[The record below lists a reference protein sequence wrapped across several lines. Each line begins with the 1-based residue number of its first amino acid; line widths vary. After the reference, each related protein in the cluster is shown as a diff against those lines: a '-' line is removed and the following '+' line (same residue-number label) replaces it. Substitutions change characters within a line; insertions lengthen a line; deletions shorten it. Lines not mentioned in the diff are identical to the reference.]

1 MHALL
6 PQQGCMEDERT
17 ERPCVHKN
25 VAFINY
31 FCHDRLMSNVV
42 AFADPSHPA
51 RRKRGRPRQ
60 FDLDAAVAVARE
72 LFEADGYDRVS
83 LPDLTGAMGI
93 NPPSFYSAFGSK
105 AALFIRILESY
116 SGTWL
121 DNLRAAFMPDREV
134 EAALSD
140 ILQLA
145 AHRFAPTDED
155 GVVRRGGC
163 LILEAGINCSD
174 AMVTEAIRK
183 ARLALATTIYRG
195 IAWRQPEH
203 AAVLTDFMM
212 AQLAGLSAAG
222 RDGTD
227 IVRLLGVARMA
238 ATAIRHVSA

>member
-1 MHALL
+1 MHKSIA
-6 PQQGCMEDERT
+6 R
-17 ERPCVHKN
+17 
-25 VAFINY
+25 INY
-31 FCHDRLMSNVV
+31 FCHDTPMSNVV

-60 FDLDAAVAVARE
+60 FDLDGAVAVARE
-72 LFEADGYDRVS
+72 LFEANGYDRVS

-105 AALFIRILESY
+105 ADLFIRILDDH
-116 SGTWL
+116 SGAWL

-134 EAALSD
+134 ETALSD

-145 AHRFAPTDED
+145 AHRFAPVDED

-163 LILEAGINCSD
+163 LILEAGINCSEPK
-174 AMVTEAIRK
+174 VTEAIRK
-183 ARLALATTIYRG
+183 ARLALAATIYRG
-195 IAWRQPEH
+195 IAWRKPEN
-203 AAVLTDFMM
+203 AAALTDFMM

-227 IVRLLGVARMA
+227 VVRLLTVARMA
-238 ATAIRHVSA
+238 ASAIRQLSA